1 MLYTRSKKI
10 LVNLCVLCVWYTML
24 IGNAAEQKDKALQEE
39 YDRLLIGL
47 DTAREDGRTPG
58 IKLDIA
64 EVVLPCPVPKMK
76 HTFPIPDAKID
87 AGSFLKDGERTYLI
101 GAEAGLTRHPFLYR
115 ILGIDWVQLG
125 GSEYL
130 HNFVREE
137 QKDDTIKVSFRRPKE
152 LEQGLRETLANGF
165 LAYLEL
171 MEENAFLKCYPALS
185 KNAKDLFVTI
195 GHFYLFRHDHPEAWR
210 LRANALK
217 NCLAVSGAYPVFAYE
232 LFNEVGFMDYGA
244 SALAAFRA
252 QMITQ
257 HQSIEAA
264 NKAWGTTF
272 KNFAEV
278 EPPRKGNGGEASFT
292 VLGKN
297 VSQPLWLEWLKFCE
311 KHSAE
316 AFQKSAALVKAYDPS
331 AYTTIQTHCQY
342 FYDYG
347 AHGVNP
353 RLKSQAEDFY
363 GDESSITYYY
373 QVEGEENPKDI
384 NKMLRS
390 LLWIDYLSGILP
402 AKPQASEETC
412 VRGGFVSLDNL
423 PKVVDMRHDRWK
435 FMPDNE
441 EAGLQAGFANPD
453 FDDRSWQNINVPD
466 MWANQGHAQ
475 TRFAWYRLHFSVPP
489 EHMNRPLYLNGSQL
503 ADLAVVYLNGQKLH
517 QTKRWNDQFGLE
529 ISGKIKQ
536 EDNVLAISIK
546 NDYFEA
552 GRYWGG
558 IRGNI
563 GIDLLDGGKVVPLE
577 SGQLRSFIW
586 ERALHG
592 EAGVFLSYAYVPEG
606 FKISLF
612 NPEGL
617 SLAALKGIPQAK
629 AEIASVGN
637 LILEK
642 KPRWEGQ
649 AALVYPL
656 ESMRAHIHKDLA
668 EMIRG
673 PLLAELTKWYAGPLL
688 GGIPLEVVSNDSL
701 ITGIPSRF
709 RVLLMRGNKRIPAA
723 LVEQLRAY
731 IAKGGILLLDAL
743 SLERDDLT
751 HSALALDDLLGCSRL
766 GAVKAEGSVDLS
778 AFNCGKEPVIAN
790 ASDGLGGVALEP
802 KGAVVLASDNSGFP
816 VITLN
821 HVGKGKVY
829 LLAREFSEAVTRQL
843 LQAILEREG
852 LEPPVKLQRDKPI
865 SYVERHLLG
874 KDGRYLLYLH
884 NWGGGAPEAAVTV
897 AESLNHGVYQV
908 RDLESGKVLTE
919 AISADEL
926 KTTGLKIKLPSQ
938 TPVALLLELREAK
951 PLAIKGLTAEQ
962 REWLNFL
969 SRPAPIGVPTPRRV
983 LFDAAHINQYSRIS
997 LLTAAKALEDRG
1009 YEVNTALGPITKD
1022 YMKTYTD
1029 QITKEKLSDY
1039 GVLFLGGPRT
1049 MEGIEGEAVAE
1060 WVQGGG
1066 SVFLCGNWFRGPH
1079 GWLSNVPLNRGLCS
1093 KFGASIS
1100 NESFADTINNSGGDS
1115 SYPVFSCLADNELT
1129 KGVKKLHSQGMAVLS
1144 PQDPA
1149 WQVLAEG
1156 GKTSSHPGK
1165 PALAIRKFGKG
1176 RVVLCGDPAWLK
1188 PTMLEQ
1194 GDNRTLFL
1202 NLMEWLANASDETN
1216 NGKAL
1221 K

>member
-1 MLYTRSKKI
+1 MLLTRNKKI
-10 LVNLCVLCVWYTML
+10 FVNLYVLCVLLAML
-24 IGNAAEQKDKALQEE
+24 VANAAEQKDKALQEE
-39 YDRLLIGL
+39 YDRLLLGQ
-47 DTAREDGRTPG
+47 DQAREDGRKPG

-64 EVVLPCPVPKMK
+64 EVELPCLVPKAE
-76 HTFPIPDAKID
+76 HAFPIPDVKIA
-87 AGSFLKDGERTYLI
+87 AGSFLKDGERAYLI

-115 ILGIDWVQLG
+115 ILGVDWVQIQ

-130 HNFVREE
+130 NNLVREE
-137 QKDDTIKVSFRRPKE
+137 QQGDTIKVSFRRPKE

-165 LAYLEL
+165 LAYVEL
-171 MEENAFLKCYPALS
+171 MEENSFLKCYPALS
-185 KNAKDLFVTI
+185 NNAKDLFVTI
-195 GHFYLFRHDHPEAWR
+195 GHFYLFRHEHPEAWK

-217 NCLAVSGAYPVFAYE
+217 TCLAVSGAYPVFAYE
-232 LFNEVGFMDYGA
+232 LFNEVGFTDYGA

-252 QMITQ
+252 QVMAQ
-257 HQSIEAA
+257 HQTIEAA
-264 NKAWGTTF
+264 NKAWGTAF
-272 KNFAEV
+272 KSFAEV
-278 EPPRKGNGGEASFT
+278 EPPRKGNGGDASFT

-297 VSQPLWLEWLKFCE
+297 VSQPLWLEWLKFSE

-316 AFQKSAALVKAYDPS
+316 AFQKSAALVNAYDPN

-353 RLKSQAEDFY
+353 MLKSQSEDFY
-363 GDESSITYYY
+363 GDESSITYQY
-373 QVEGEENPKDI
+373 QVEGEESQKDI

-390 LLWIDYLSGILP
+390 LLWLDYLSGILP

-412 VRGGFVSLDNL
+412 VSGGFVSLEDL

-441 EAGLQAGFANPD
+441 EVGLKAGFANPD
-453 FDDRSWQNINVPD
+453 FDDRSWQTISVPD
-466 MWANQGHAQ
+466 MWANQGHPQ

-503 ADLAVVYLNGQKLH
+503 ADQAVIYLNGRQLH

-529 ISGKIKQ
+529 ISRKIKQ

-563 GIDLLDGGKVVPLE
+563 GVDLLDGGKVIPLE
-577 SGQLRSFIW
+577 SGQLRSFVW

-592 EAGVFLSYAYVPEG
+592 EAGVFLSYAYAPEG
-606 FKISLF
+606 FRGSLF
-612 NPEGL
+612 NPERI
-617 SLAALKGIPQAK
+617 SLAAFKGIPQAK

-701 ITGIPSRF
+701 TAGVPSRF
-709 RVLLMRGNKRIPAA
+709 RALLMRSNKRIPAA
-723 LVEQLRAY
+723 LVEQLQAY
-731 IAKGGILLLDAL
+731 VAGGGILILDAL
-743 SLERDDLT
+743 SLERDELT
-751 HSALALDDLLGCSRL
+751 HSVLALDDLLGCSRR

-778 AFNCGKEPVIAN
+778 AFNCGKEPVVAN
-790 ASDGLGGVALEP
+790 ASDGLGGVAIELKAAE
-802 KGAVVLASDNSGFP
+802 ALASDTSGFP
-816 VITLN
+816 AITLN

-829 LLAREFSEAVTRQL
+829 LLAREFSEAATRQL
-843 LQAILEREG
+843 LQAILAREG
-852 LEPPVKLQRDKPI
+852 LEPPIKLKRDKPI

-884 NWGGGAPEAAVTV
+884 NWGGGMPEAAVTL
-897 AESLNHGVYQV
+897 AESLNQGVYRV

-919 AISADEL
+919 AISSDEL

-938 TPVALLLELREAK
+938 SPVALLLELREVE
-951 PLAIKGLTAEQ
+951 PLALKGLTAEQ
-962 REWLNFL
+962 RQWLNFL
-969 SRPAPIGVPTPRRV
+969 ARPAPIGVPTQKRV

-1022 YMKTYTD
+1022 DMKTYTD
-1029 QITKEKLSDY
+1029 HIAKETLSDY
-1039 GVLFLGGPRT
+1039 GVLFVGGPRT
-1049 MEGIEGEAVAE
+1049 MQGLEGEIVAE
-1060 WVQGGG
+1060 WVKGGG

-1079 GWLSNVPLNRGLCS
+1079 GWLSNAQLNRTLCS

-1100 NESFADTINNSGGDS
+1100 NESFEDKTDNSAGDS

-1129 KGVKKLHSQGMAVLS
+1129 KGVKELHSQGMAVLS
-1144 PQDPA
+1144 AQDPA
-1149 WQVLAEG
+1149 WQTLVEG

-1176 RVVLCGDPAWLK
+1176 RVVLCGDSAWLK

-1202 NLMEWLANASDETN
+1202 NLMEWLSNASNERHD
-1216 NGKAL
+1216 GKDL